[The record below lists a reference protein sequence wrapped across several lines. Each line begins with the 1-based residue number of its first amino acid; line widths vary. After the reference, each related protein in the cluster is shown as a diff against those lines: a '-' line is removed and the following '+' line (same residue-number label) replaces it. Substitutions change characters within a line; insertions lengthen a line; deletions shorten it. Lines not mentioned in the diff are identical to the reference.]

1 MRINEYR
8 GNYPLSLIDQA
19 KAIVELTH
27 EDVSEI
33 TNALYKRMKKH
44 PYPEQK
50 RRYSDFMI
58 LLQLLESGT
67 VDDWTVE
74 QIATYRGMTGIE
86 QVDDDEPDFLPV
98 ETKTIKKEEE
108 N

>member
-33 TNALYKRMKKH
+33 TNALYKRMKEH
-44 PYPEQK
+44 PYPGQK
-50 RRYSDFMI
+50 RRYTDFMI

-67 VDDWTVE
+67 FDDWTVE
-74 QIATYRGMTGIE
+74 KVKEYRN
-86 QVDDDEPDFLPV
+86 
-98 ETKTIKKEEE
+98 IKKEEE

>member
-33 TNALYKRMKKH
+33 TNALYKRMKEH

-50 RRYSDFMI
+50 RRYTDFMI

-67 VDDWTVE
+67 CDDWTIE
-74 QIATYRGMTGIE
+74 QVATHRGMTCIK
-86 QVDDDEPDFLPV
+86 QVDNDNPGFLPV
-98 ETKTIKKEEE
+98 KTTKK
-108 N
+108 

>member
-8 GNYPLSLIDQA
+8 GNFPLSLIDQA

-33 TNALYKRMKKH
+33 TNALYKRMKEH
-44 PYPEQK
+44 PLPEQK
-50 RRYSDFMI
+50 KLCTDFMI

-67 VDDWTVE
+67 LDNWTIDRVKNFRTE
-74 QIATYRGMTGIE
+74 QSE
-86 QVDDDEPDFLPV
+86 
-98 ETKTIKKEEE
+98 
-108 N
+108 

>member
-1 MRINEYR
+1 MRINEYH
-8 GNYPLSLIDQA
+8 GNYPLSLIDRA

-27 EDVSEI
+27 DDVSEI
-33 TNALYKRMKKH
+33 TNALYKRMKEH

-67 VDDWTVE
+67 LDNWTVE
-74 QIATYRGMTGIE
+74 RVKEYRSE
-86 QVDDDEPDFLPV
+86 DESG
-98 ETKTIKKEEE
+98 E
-108 N
+108 NS

>member
-8 GNYPLSLIDQA
+8 GNFPLSLIDQA

-33 TNALYKRMKKH
+33 TNALYKRMKEH

-50 RRYSDFMI
+50 KRCTDFMI

-67 VDDWTVE
+67 LDNWTIDRVKNFRTE
-74 QIATYRGMTGIE
+74 QCDKDVSE
-86 QVDDDEPDFLPV
+86 
-98 ETKTIKKEEE
+98 
-108 N
+108 